1 MSSPALAVRP
11 RLTSGAG
18 RIAAVL
24 RRETGVFLLAVL
36 LIAVHVIDD
45 SFVQPQ
51 PGTSASD
58 HLVSGLV
65 PLALLAFT
73 AWAYPR
79 LRGGRRGA
87 LALALGVLGLAAG
100 GEAAHYIPALGASG
114 DDYSGLL
121 AMAAGLVLIGLGV
134 VPLWRTR
141 RVGRSGARP
150 PGPRRGAPPPR
161 RYVGRAILGAAGAA
175 VFVYVVLPVGM
186 SYVDTHVARAVVPA
200 AHLGVAHQDVSFET
214 SDGLTL
220 HGWYVPS
227 RNGAAVI
234 AFPGR
239 KGPQPHTRMLARH
252 GYGVLLFDRRG
263 EGESEGDPT
272 SWGWGNEKDLKA
284 AIAFLQRRDDV
295 DPGRIGG
302 LGLSVGGE
310 MMIQTAAETGALKAV
325 ASEGAGMRSVR
336 ETIDSPASTAKWLAP
351 PFKVVE
357 TAATAVFHD
366 QAPPASLVD
375 LVAKVAPRPLL
386 LMYSGTGQGGEVQL
400 NPEFFRVAGRPKAL
414 WEIPGAGHAGGIRAQ
429 PREYERRVIAF
440 FNKALL

>member
-1 MSSPALAVRP
+1 MSHTVAAPVVSAHSRSGPSLARVAAALCSEA
-11 RLTSGAG
+11 
-18 RIAAVL
+18 
-24 RRETGVFLLAVL
+24 GVFVLALLA
-36 LIAVHVIDD
+36 IALHVIDD

-65 PLALLAFT
+65 PLALLALA

-87 LALALGVLGLAAG
+87 LALALGVLGLSAG
-100 GEAAHYIPALGASG
+100 GEAFHYARTIGASG
-114 DDYSGLL
+114 DDYTGLL
-121 AMAAGLVLIGLGV
+121 SIPAGLLLLGLGV
-134 VPLWRTR
+134 VVLWRTR
-141 RVGRSGARP
+141 RRDGGRT
-150 PGPRRGAPPPR
+150 R
-161 RYVGRAILGAAGAA
+161 RYVRRFLLGAAGAL
-175 VFVYVVLPVGM
+175 VFLYVVLPVGM
-186 SYVDTHVARAVVPA
+186 SYVDTHVARAVVPPA
-200 AHLGVAHQDVSFET
+200 QLGVAHEDVAFET

-263 EGESEGDPT
+263 EGESDGDPT
-272 SWGWGNEKDLKA
+272 SWGWGNETDLKA
-284 AIAFLQRRDDV
+284 AIAFLQQRADV
-295 DPGRIGG
+295 DPDRIGG

-310 MMIQTAAETGALKAV
+310 MMIQTAAETDALAAV

-336 ETIDSPASTAKWLAP
+336 EAIDSPPTTEKWLGI
-351 PFKVVE
+351 PFKAVE

-375 LVAKVAPRPLL
+375 LAAKVSPRPLL
-386 LMYSGTGQGGEVQL
+386 LMYSGKGQGGEVQL
-400 NPEFFRVAGRPKAL
+400 NPEFYRAAGEPKAL
-414 WEIPGAGHAGGIRAQ
+414 WEIPGAGHTGGIRAQ
-429 PREYERRVIAF
+429 PAEYERRVIGF
-440 FNKALL
+440 FDQALR